1 MFLTINKLIK
11 VDGTSEHSGKEQL
24 LSEESMCVQP
34 DSSSVTAGCQV
45 AVLLVDSSAST

>member
-11 VDGTSEHSGKEQL
+11 VDGT
-24 LSEESMCVQP
+24 SEESMCVQP